1 MVVKDLISIV
11 TPMYNGEKYIVQTI
25 ESVIGQTYNDW
36 EMIIVDDGS
45 KDHSPLIVEEYSQK
59 MGGLSYIGRLM
70 QDRLQLVIMG
80 YVTLK
85 DNIFVFWMQMMYWIV
100 LFGKTIVFFTGKD
113 AGIVYASYRRIN
125 EVGKEILKPFIV
137 PEKSKL

>member
-45 KDHSPLIVEEYSQK
+45 NDHSPLIVEEYSQK
-59 MGGLSYIGRLM
+59 DERIKLSRHVNSG
-70 QDRLQLVIMG
+70 
-80 YVTLK
+80 
-85 DNIFVFWMQMMYWIV
+85 
-100 LFGKTIVFFTGKD
+100 
-113 AGIVYASYRRIN
+113 S
-125 EVGKEILKPFIV
+125 
-137 PEKSKL
+137 S

>member
-1 MVVKDLISIV
+1 MEK
-11 TPMYNGEKYIVQTI
+11 KYIVQTI

-100 LFGKTIVFFTGKD
+100 LFWKNNCVFYGKKMLV
-113 AGIVYASYRRIN
+113 
-125 EVGKEILKPFIV
+125 
-137 PEKSKL
+137 

>member
-59 MGGLSYIGRLM
+59 DGRIKL
-70 QDRLQLVIMG
+70 
-80 YVTLK
+80 
-85 DNIFVFWMQMMYWIV
+85 
-100 LFGKTIVFFTGKD
+100 
-113 AGIVYASYRRIN
+113 YRQA
-125 EVGKEILKPFIV
+125 
-137 PEKSKL
+137 

>member
-59 MGGLSYIGRLM
+59 DGRIKLYRQVNAGSAAARNNGLRHSQGQYICFL
-70 QDRLQLVIMG
+70 DADDVLDCTFLEKQLCF
-80 YVTLK
+80 LRE
-85 DNIFVFWMQMMYWIV
+85 
-100 LFGKTIVFFTGKD
+100 KD
-113 AGIVYASYRRIN
+113 AGIVYA
-125 EVGKEILKPFIV
+125 
-137 PEKSKL
+137 

>member
-59 MGGLSYIGRLM
+59 DGRIKLYRQVNAGSAAARNNGLRHS
-70 QDRLQLVIMG
+70 Q
-80 YVTLK
+80 
-85 DNIFVFWMQMMYWIV
+85 
-100 LFGKTIVFFTGKD
+100 
-113 AGIVYASYRRIN
+113 
-125 EVGKEILKPFIV
+125 
-137 PEKSKL
+137 

>member
-59 MGGLSYIGRLM
+59 DGRIKLYR
-70 QDRLQLVIMG
+70 Q
-80 YVTLK
+80 

-100 LFGKTIVFFTGKD
+100 LFWKNNCVFYGKKMLV
-113 AGIVYASYRRIN
+113 
-125 EVGKEILKPFIV
+125 
-137 PEKSKL
+137 